1 MSCGAVIEKSLFC
14 TSNGDI
20 LLGFPDEKT
29 AKVWRERLQVP
40 TLLALLVQ
48 TYK

>member
-1 MSCGAVIEKSLFC
+1 MPYAAVIAKSLFC
-14 TSNGDI
+14 TSKGDI